1 MREYFEHEK
10 AMKEIAE
17 NVKNSAYEIIEK
29 KGATYYGIAM
39 SVRRSKE
46 AAQKLFDMG
55 YTNVFEFGGII
66 DWTSGELSLLKLT
79 RAVRLTFM

>member
-1 MREYFEHEK
+1 MRGHFEHEK

-39 SVRRSKE
+39 KMQDKGHEEVLYHYLSV
-46 AAQKLFDMG
+46 
-55 YTNVFEFGGII
+55 VII
-66 DWTSGELSLLKLT
+66 
-79 RAVRLTFM
+79 